1 LLDQLFF
8 IGDGLTGTGTG
19 MVQQFVV
26 PSGATALYFAAADS
40 LGSSSGN
47 PGTINVE
54 SSDLSAVPEPST
66 LGMLGAGLAGAL
78 TLARRKRR

>member
-1 LLDQLFF
+1 MVHNSQRDLRYGLNPDQAGARLSWPGASSPLDVL
-8 IGDGLTGTGTG
+8 
-19 MVQQFVV
+19 
-26 PSGATALYFAAADS
+26 
-40 LGSSSGN
+40 SGN